1 MKTYLVGGAVRDKLL
16 NYPVIDKDWVVVG
29 ASAEKML
36 ELGYTPVGSDFP
48 VFLHPQTKDE
58 YALAR
63 TERKSGKGYK
73 GFSFYAAQDVT
84 LEQDLSRR
92 DLTINAMAQDSKGQL
107 TDPFNGQ
114 QDLADKVL
122 RHVSSAF
129 SEDPL
134 RVLRVARFNARYAH
148 LGFKVAVETLS
159 LMQDISAS
167 AELEHLTKERVWQEL
182 EKSLCEQ
189 SPLVFFKVLSNAH
202 ALDKLFPD
210 LLLLIDQLKHN
221 SSKQNQEL
229 NKKIT
234 SLPSAAQRLAW
245 LFCIAHKTLSIL
257 TRNHAA
263 QKFCEQLR
271 CPNSTKDIIKNTVHA
286 WPILQNWET
295 TCGAEKLSLIG
306 QADLVRSGHK
316 TTAII
321 AIVQALDF
329 TDKHLEGR
337 SGEKL
342 EKLLLKLR
350 NIDHK
355 ALMDQGFKGGELGR
369 EIKRM
374 QLEYCE
380 KS

>member
-16 NYPVIDKDWVVVG
+16 NYPAIDKDWVVVG

-36 ELGYTPVGSDFP
+36 KLGYTPVGSDFP
-48 VFLHPQTKDE
+48 VFLHPQTKEE

-92 DLTINAMAQDSKGQL
+92 DLTINAMAQDNEGKI

-122 RHVSSAF
+122 RHVSGAF

-148 LGFKVAVETLS
+148 LGFKIAEETLS

-189 SPLVFFKVLSNAH
+189 SPLVFFKVLNNAH
-202 ALDKLFPD
+202 ALDKLFPE
-210 LLLLIDQLKHN
+210 LLLFIDQLEHR
-221 SSKQNQEL
+221 SSNQNQVF

-234 SLPSAAQRLAW
+234 SLPTAAQRLAW
-245 LFCIAHKTLSIL
+245 IFCIAHKALPLS

-263 QKFCEQLR
+263 QKFCEQMR
-271 CPNSTKDIIKNTVHA
+271 CPNSTKDTIKNSVRA
-286 WPILQNWET
+286 WPILHNWST
-295 TCGAEKLSLIG
+295 TCGAEKLSFIG

-316 TTAII
+316 TSAII
-321 AIVQALDF
+321 ATIQALDF
-329 TDKHLEGR
+329 TDTNLEHRYGDQ
-337 SGEKL
+337 L
-342 EKLLLKLR
+342 EMLLLKLR

-355 ALMDQGFKGGELGR
+355 ALIDQGFKGGELGR

-374 QLEYCE
+374 QLEYCD